1 MEFVNETDYDWCAL
15 RALNRAAIRLNRRWR
30 SLLLRAMG
38 VLCGLVLLR
47 GAWASG
53 GGAGLLYGLLGALM
67 LVWALFL
74 NGIRAWLVGRFMM
87 KGAARHTARFTD
99 EGYVIAN
106 QRGEQS
112 FDYASVQALCEDGRY
127 FFLMLSR
134 QQGNLFDKEGFHTG
148 TADQFRV
155 FLERKTGQ
163 TMKKL

>member
-1 MEFVNETDYDWCAL
+1 MEFVNETDYDWRAL
-15 RALNRAAIRLNRRWR
+15 RALNRAAIRLDRRWR

-38 VLCGLVLLR
+38 VLCGLILLR
-47 GAWASG
+47 GAWTSG

-67 LVWALFL
+67 L
-74 NGIRAWLVGRFMM
+74 
-87 KGAARHTARFTD
+87 ARHTARFTD

-112 FDYASVQALCEDGRY
+112 FDYSSVQALCEDGRY

-134 QQGNLFDKEGFHTG
+134 QQGNLFDKQGFHTG
-148 TADQFRV
+148 TADQFRA

>member
-1 MEFVNETDYDWCAL
+1 MEFVNETDYDWRAL
-15 RALNRAAIRLNRRWR
+15 RALNRAAIRLDRRWR

-38 VLCGLVLLR
+38 VLCGLILLR
-47 GAWASG
+47 GAWTSG

-74 NGIRAWLVGRFMM
+74 NEIRAWLVGRFVM
-87 KGAARHTARFTD
+87 KGVAR
-99 EGYVIAN
+99 
-106 QRGEQS
+106 
-112 FDYASVQALCEDGRY
+112 RY

-134 QQGNLFDKEGFHTG
+134 QQGNLFDKQGFHAG
-148 TADQFRV
+148 TADQFRA

>member
-1 MEFVNETDYDWCAL
+1 MTQLQGYQKEAL
-15 RALNRAAIRLNRRWR
+15 KSPILIILEVICE
-30 SLLLRAMG
+30 LLLPLVMAQIVDTAIPAG
-38 VLCGLVLLR
+38 DVGLIFK
-47 GAWASG
+47 
-53 GGAGLLYGLLGALM
+53 LGALM

-74 NGIRAWLVGRFMM
+74 NEIRAWLVGRFVM
-87 KGAARHTARFTD
+87 KGVARHTARFTD

-112 FDYASVQALCEDGRY
+112 FDYSSVQALCEDGRY

-134 QQGNLFDKEGFHTG
+134 QQGNLFDKQGFHTG
-148 TADQFRV
+148 TADQFRA

>member
-1 MEFVNETDYDWCAL
+1 MEFVNETDYDWRAL
-15 RALNRAAIRLNRRWR
+15 RALNRAAIRLDRRWR

-38 VLCGLVLLR
+38 VLCGLILLR
-47 GAWASG
+47 GAWTSG

-67 LVWALFL
+67 LVWA
-74 NGIRAWLVGRFMM
+74 
-87 KGAARHTARFTD
+87 ARFTD

-112 FDYASVQALCEDGRY
+112 FDYSSVQALCEDGRY

-134 QQGNLFDKEGFHTG
+134 QQGNLFDKQGFHTG
-148 TADQFRV
+148 TADQFRA